1 MGSSVIIANA
11 WHHRSDALSSVVAI
25 VGVGG
30 ALCGWRFLDPLCG
43 VAVAGLVAWMGGQII
58 FDALLRL
65 SDTADIEATICSR
78 YISPTSPLYLPYLS
92 PMSYA

>member
-1 MGSSVIIANA
+1 M
-11 WHHRSDALSSVVAI
+11 AI

-30 ALCGWRFLDPLCG
+30 ALCG

-65 SDTADIEATICSR
+65 SDTADIEAS
-78 YISPTSPLYLPYLS
+78 YPQPLPLPL
-92 PMSYA
+92 PLTWPGMKWRCN